1 MPDFSN
7 RLLARFAGQRFS
19 YRWYSDIQLARQG
32 IVLEQ
37 NKEPAL
43 SGGIQRICS
52 RTLDHVPI
60 DDLQE
65 GDDIVTIA
73 RKAGIIDEN
82 TGRPLYLLL
91 DRARNSGC
99 RIIIADALDDEPYIS
114 SQLAPA
120 LEMTDQ
126 LVRGIELAKEA
137 VGAESA
143 RIEIYKELGDSPV
156 TIGEN
161 LGGVLVDRVGAG
173 YPADNSLIQ
182 KHREEKASVFGACA
196 LIHLA
201 RAVDEKIA
209 QTTVFV
215 TVAGDG
221 VTTSANLEVSID
233 KTAGELLRQFGLSDE
248 TSRVVIGGSM
258 RGVTITD
265 LDSTRVTAQTRGILA
280 MREVFKDYN
289 YTCIGCG
296 KCDDVCPVGLSPYY
310 LYKFV
315 QAGRYSMLE
324 DFDIDLCIGCGTC
337 SYVCPAKLKIASEI
351 TRGKMELV
359 QYMNAKK
366 EKEQNEEVR
375 A

>member
-1 MPDFSN
+1 MVQRYS
-7 RLLARFAGQRFS
+7 AG
-19 YRWYSDIQLARQG
+19 RQG

-156 TIGEN
+156 TIGED
-161 LGGVLVDRVGAG
+161 LGGVPVDRVGAG

-233 KTAGELLRQFGLSDE
+233 KTAGELLRQFACR
-248 TSRVVIGGSM
+248 TKRPGS
-258 RGVTITD
+258 
-265 LDSTRVTAQTRGILA
+265 
-280 MREVFKDYN
+280 
-289 YTCIGCG
+289 
-296 KCDDVCPVGLSPYY
+296 
-310 LYKFV
+310 
-315 QAGRYSMLE
+315 
-324 DFDIDLCIGCGTC
+324 
-337 SYVCPAKLKIASEI
+337 
-351 TRGKMELV
+351 
-359 QYMNAKK
+359 
-366 EKEQNEEVR
+366 
-375 A
+375 

>member
-161 LGGVLVDRVGAG
+161 LGGVPVDRVGAG

-201 RAVDEKIA
+201 R
-209 QTTVFV
+209 
-215 TVAGDG
+215 
-221 VTTSANLEVSID
+221 
-233 KTAGELLRQFGLSDE
+233 
-248 TSRVVIGGSM
+248 
-258 RGVTITD
+258 
-265 LDSTRVTAQTRGILA
+265 
-280 MREVFKDYN
+280 
-289 YTCIGCG
+289 
-296 KCDDVCPVGLSPYY
+296 P
-310 LYKFV
+310 
-315 QAGRYSMLE
+315 
-324 DFDIDLCIGCGTC
+324 LC
-337 SYVCPAKLKIASEI
+337 L
-351 TRGKMELV
+351 
-359 QYMNAKK
+359 
-366 EKEQNEEVR
+366 
-375 A
+375 

>member
-65 GDDIVTIA
+65 GDDIVAIA

-156 TIGEN
+156 TIR
-161 LGGVLVDRVGAG
+161 GGPGRCAG
-173 YPADNSLIQ
+173 GPCG
-182 KHREEKASVFGACA
+182 R
-196 LIHLA
+196 
-201 RAVDEKIA
+201 R
-209 QTTVFV
+209 
-215 TVAGDG
+215 
-221 VTTSANLEVSID
+221 
-233 KTAGELLRQFGLSDE
+233 LS
-248 TSRVVIGGSM
+248 R
-258 RGVTITD
+258 
-265 LDSTRVTAQTRGILA
+265 
-280 MREVFKDYN
+280 
-289 YTCIGCG
+289 
-296 KCDDVCPVGLSPYY
+296 
-310 LYKFV
+310 
-315 QAGRYSMLE
+315 
-324 DFDIDLCIGCGTC
+324 
-337 SYVCPAKLKIASEI
+337 
-351 TRGKMELV
+351 
-359 QYMNAKK
+359 
-366 EKEQNEEVR
+366 
-375 A
+375 